1 METEKKE
8 YPVWKLI
15 LQIILALMLAF
26 GLFLG
31 VPLLVAMLWAANLD
45 AKHEQMKPQVQ
56 ELATAYIAEQYPGN
70 DFEITALYHV
80 FKDNSFEVKVRSRSS
95 ADTHFIV
102 KFNDTTL
109 EVDWDSYE
117 DAVTNRGNTA
127 KRIKADY
134 EDRVKGVLKV
144 LTGVQSVYTDYV
156 ICSGTPGYSLY
167 DSPEGLDNRT
177 LELDREYDTAAMGW
191 DYGYLEVEFLESP
204 EDLSIQRILERLWE
218 LDEAMTTAGVG
229 YQVVKI
235 TLVSDPDW
243 RVAEKFYIFDIRRED
258 LYSEDPMAA
267 LQELW
272 EEQEANRQARKEKWE
287 KSE

>member
-15 LQIILALMLAF
+15 VQIILALMLAF

-70 DFEITALYHV
+70 DFEITNLYHV
-80 FKDNSFEVKVRSRSS
+80 FKDNSFEVTFQSRSS

-258 LYSEDPMAA
+258 LYSEDPLEA